1 MYKSI
6 HRVSIVLVNV
16 PVEKAKLEN
25 VQSEP
30 LFA

>member
-1 MYKSI
+1 MYESI
-6 HRVSIVLVNV
+6 HRVSIVLFNV

-30 LFA
+30 LLA